1 MMLFVV
7 SSVVAMHALWCIALF
22 GFNMV
27 GVGGMVVVVLVIG
40 VLSCVLVSD

>member
-1 MMLFVV
+1 MVLFVV
-7 SSVVAMHALWCIALF
+7 SSVVSMHALWYVVLF
-22 GFNMV
+22 GFSMV